1 MYNHHHKMKNPLNYI
16 RKLYD
21 WMGEK
26 VKSPYADYW
35 LGIFFFIEAVFFIPV
50 DPLLIL
56 YCIHNRSK
64 SIYYATL
71 ATLSSVAGGLFG
83 YFIGASLWNSVGIKL
98 VSWIISESSFNN
110 AVENYKI
117 YQNWAVF
124 IAGFT
129 PIPYK
134 AITISAGFCGLSI
147 VPFITFSLI
156 SRGSRFFLLA
166 GTIRI
171 WGKQVKG
178 FIDQYFNQL
187 VVLFVILIILSF
199 WILKR

>member
-1 MYNHHHKMKNPLNYI
+1 MNYI

-35 LGIFFFIEAVFFIPV
+35 LGMFFFMEAVFFIPV

-83 YFIGASLWNSVGIKL
+83 YFIGATLWDSVGIKL
-98 VSWIISESSFNN
+98 VSWIISESSFNG
-110 AVENYKI
+110 AVENYKL

-129 PIPYK
+129 PLPYK
-134 AITISAGFCGLSI
+134 AITISAGFCGLSVI
-147 VPFITFSLI
+147 PFITFSLL

-171 WGKQVKG
+171 WGEQVKG
-178 FIDQYFNQL
+178 FIDRYFNQL
-187 VVLFVILIILSF
+187 VVLFVILIVLSF